1 MTTHLRNITIRDFSP
16 NDLDA
21 MLVVFNSFVRDSH
34 AAYPESE
41 LNRGQFEKIM
51 AQAKIIV
58 TLRDDEAVIGF
69 GFISS
74 YKPLANFDH
83 TGVLTYFILTDYTGM
98 GLGTRLLHELLHR
111 GREAGISNYLAH
123 ISSRNEQSL
132 NFHRKHGFI
141 EVGRF
146 RQVAR
151 KFGELIDVVWVQ
163 KQLSPGGDPCTEPH

>member
-1 MTTHLRNITIRDFSP
+1 MAISHQNITIRDYGQ

-21 MLVVFNSFVRDSH
+21 LLVVFNSFVHNSH

-41 LNRGQFEKIM
+41 LSRESFEKLL
-51 AQAKIIV
+51 AQARIIV
-58 TLRDDEAVIGF
+58 TLQDEGSAIGF

-83 TGVLTYFILTDYTGM
+83 TGVLTYFILTEYTGM
-98 GLGTRLLHELLHR
+98 GLGTRLLHELIRR
-111 GREAGISNYLAH
+111 GREAGITNYLAH

-132 NFHRKHGFI
+132 NFHRKHGFK

-146 RQVAR
+146 KQVAR

-163 KQLSPGGDPCTEPH
+163 KQLSPGGDACTKQH

>member
-1 MTTHLRNITIRDFSP
+1 MGKSRQNITIHDFRQ
-16 NDLDA
+16 NDLDS
-21 MLVVFNSFVRDSH
+21 LLTVFNSFVRNSH

-41 LNRGQFEKIM
+41 LNRGQFDKIM

-58 TLRDDEAVIGF
+58 TLRDDEAIIGF

-74 YKPLANFDH
+74 YKPLANFNH
-83 TGVLTYFILTDYTGM
+83 TGVLTYFILTDHTSM
-98 GLGTRLLHELLHR
+98 GLGTRLLYELIRR

-123 ISSRNEQSL
+123 FSSRNEQSL
-132 NFHRKHGFI
+132 NFHRKHGFK

-146 RQVAR
+146 KQVAR

-163 KQLSPGGDPCTEPH
+163 KQLSPGEDPCTEPC

>member
-1 MTTHLRNITIRDFSP
+1 MGTSRKKITIHDFRQG
-16 NDLDA
+16 DLDA
-21 MLVVFNSFVRDSH
+21 LLAVFNSFVRDSH

-41 LNRGQFEKIM
+41 LNREPFEKIM
-51 AQAKIIV
+51 AKAKIIV

-83 TGVLTYFILTDYTGM
+83 TGVLTYFILTDHTGM
-98 GLGTRLLHELLHR
+98 GLGTRLLHELIRR
-111 GREAGISNYLAH
+111 GLEAGITNYLAH

-132 NFHRKHGFI
+132 NFHRKHGFK

-146 RQVAR
+146 KQVAR

-163 KQLSPGGDPCTEPH
+163 KQLSPGGDPCTEAY